1 MPERVASMTEP
12 ASTRRSR
19 RTDDC
24 RAAMATRAR
33 ARSSARALV
42 VAMTIAGAACQQ
54 LKPVERRASHDP
66 ASFSATATANP
77 RVVQQAIVTAFTV
90 GKNRLPE
97 KWRRFSVARV
107 GDEYFPRDEQIDHER
122 AENDALAR
130 YRALSAAVKRDDLFA
145 YDFSDADD
153 ARSYWVSEYYVAD
166 QQAPFR
172 CNFLIHLESSTAAAT
187 RIEVL
192 ELSPR
197 VWAGKKFSVEA
208 HGPGT
213 HLDIRDVAPTTADRV
228 ELLELL
234 RRLIT
239 GDRDV
244 ERQLERR

>member
-1 MPERVASMTEP
+1 MGKLVRACGK
-12 ASTRRSR
+12 RRRGIS
-19 RTDDC
+19 
-24 RAAMATRAR
+24 
-33 ARSSARALV
+33 
-42 VAMTIAGAACQQ
+42 CQQ
-54 LKPVERRASHDP
+54 GGRRLKRRLFNLTALLSLL
-66 ASFSATATANP
+66 ATMS
-77 RVVQQAIVTAFTV
+77 
-90 GKNRLPE
+90 L
-97 KWRRFSVARV
+97 W
-107 GDEYFPRDEQIDHER
+107 
-122 AENDALAR
+122 
-130 YRALSAAVKRDDLFA
+130 
-145 YDFSDADD
+145 